1 LDAATGWFMRANSG
15 NASSQH
21 ACDVV
26 IAGAGIIGL
35 GIAWELARRTRLKI
49 AVLEKGA
56 GIGEG
61 STGASSA
68 ICRCRYSR
76 DEMLQLANDGVLA
89 YRNWQAY
96 TGLKQAQA
104 KLQNDGILWMPG
116 SDTAWADVEHARLRR
131 FGIASAVLDDDEL
144 GKQFPALST
153 CTIAVDTETGAPHD
167 CRGGGRYLLELD
179 GGYMNPTG
187 ALQDLVD
194 ACRAK
199 GVEVSFRSEVV
210 GIQKQGGRISGVDLG
225 NGQTIST
232 PLLINAAG
240 PWCRQLNEAAGLDMH
255 WDLRP
260 TRIQVLY
267 LDRPTE
273 LPGDIPVT
281 VDMEGGVYF
290 RTQNRGQQLV
300 VGSVLE
306 EDERETVINPDEFDR
321 YADEDFRLVKL
332 HVLHHRLPKLPQ
344 RGKVQSYCGLYT
356 MNRDDVH
363 PVVGPTDI
371 EGFWVANGFSGHGF
385 KLAPAIGS
393 MVAKAITGDT
403 LASDTS
409 IPISFFSIDRE
420 PIELETKSVL
430 A

>member
-1 LDAATGWFMRANSG
+1 MNAISKKAPSQATY
-15 NASSQH
+15 
-21 ACDVV
+21 DVV
-26 IAGAGIIGL
+26 IAGAGIMGL
-35 GIAWELARRTRLKI
+35 SIAWELVRRTDLKI

-56 GIGEG
+56 GTGEG

-68 ICRCRYSR
+68 ICRCRYSM
-76 DEMLQLANDGVLA
+76 DEMLQLANDGVSA

-96 TGLKQAQA
+96 TGLSDPQAEF
-104 KLQNDGILWMPG
+104 QNDGVLWMPG
-116 SDTAWADVEHARLRR
+116 SDTAWADVEHARLER
-131 FGIASAVLDDDEL
+131 FGIASAVLDDEGL
-144 GKQFPALST
+144 RERFPALST
-153 CTIAVDTETGAPHD
+153 CTIPPDTETGESHD
-167 CRGGGRYLLELD
+167 CNSGGRYLLELD

-194 ACRAK
+194 ACRGK
-199 GVEVSFRSEVV
+199 GVDIAFRSEVS
-210 GIQKQGGRISGVDLG
+210 GIRKQGGRVSGVELA

-232 PLLINAAG
+232 PLLINATG
-240 PWCRQLNEAAGLDMH
+240 PWCKGLYEAAGLELR

-260 TRIQVLY
+260 TRIQMLY
-267 LDRPTE
+267 RDRPAE

-281 VDMEGGVYF
+281 VDMEGGIYF

-306 EDERETVINPDEFDR
+306 EDERETIANPDEFDR
-321 YADEDFRLVKL
+321 DADEDFRLVKL
-332 HVLHHRLPKLPQ
+332 HVLHHRLPQLPQ
-344 RGKVQSYCGLYT
+344 RGKVQGYCGLYT

-363 PVVGPTDI
+363 PVVGPTDV

-393 MVAKAITGDT
+393 MVAKAITGIG
-403 LASDTS
+403 LESDTS
-409 IPISFFSIDRE
+409 IPVSFFAIDRE
-420 PIELETKSVL
+420 PIELESKSVL